1 MNLPAALFTIRCL
14 VRDTFRQSLA
24 ARTFWLMLGVS
35 GLCIVLCASVG
46 VEGGAPL
53 RPSGEIE
60 LYGGDDQPLTGP
72 NPKPGHLT
80 LAFGAIRLALFR
92 DAEAEVHFLVALFAK
107 WVAGAV
113 GTLLVLIWTA
123 GFLPEFLHPSA
134 ASVLL
139 AKPVPRWSLLVG
151 KYLGVLVFVTLQA
164 AVFVGGPWLAL
175 GLRTGIW
182 LPGYLLCI
190 PLLLLQFAMI
200 YSFSALL
207 AVCTRNTVACVF
219 GAVLFWAIC
228 CGMNYGR
235 HAAVAQPFL
244 APETAPYPPFFQ
256 ATVEAGYWILPK
268 PADLVIL
275 LDQALEATTHF
286 GMAPAFEAVQ
296 RTGAFDAELSLLTS
310 LLFTIATLAVAARQL
325 VIAEY

>member
-46 VEGGAPL
+46 VEGGAAL
-53 RPSGEIE
+53 RPPGEIE

-164 AVFVGGPWLAL
+164 AVFVGGTWLAL